1 MGFLSHGTP
10 LVSSSHHGWPWL
22 SIGLPMVTTGDLCS
36 GFISSRCLTRNLQI
50 TSCDSCTTRLLEPC
64 QRNQLEILGRFVF
77 WIGGGKPRVMS
88 ISMFL
93 FEQLYIRPTHSWEE
107 KHHWPCL
114 FLDVSYQIWWPFQ
127 QPNSWLDQFCG
138 HFHSL
143 RCNPNGLI

>member
-1 MGFLSHGTP
+1 M
-10 LVSSSHHGWPWL
+10 
-22 SIGLPMVTTGDLCS
+22 
-36 GFISSRCLTRNLQI
+36 
-50 TSCDSCTTRLLEPC
+50 
-64 QRNQLEILGRFVF
+64 
-77 WIGGGKPRVMS
+77 GGGKPRVMS